1 LRVDT
6 DVLDA
11 ANAILK
17 SAAGQ
22 IPTQLPQF
30 SVNGSDPLSAAIGA
44 GSGQMEARMAA
55 LPGIQAK
62 AKTVAGNIGV
72 AGQKYRET
80 DETLAQKASSSSS
93 TRTMREPQNRRADD
107 IGHSRIDGRGLQPV
121 HIKTGWRIG

>member
-1 LRVDT
+1 
-6 DVLDA
+6 
-11 ANAILK
+11 
-17 SAAGQ
+17 
-22 IPTQLPQF
+22 
-30 SVNGSDPLSAAIGA
+30 
-44 GSGQMEARMAA
+44 MEARMAA